1 MSYIVE
7 RFEEKAKFINESEAE
22 LIREKLEILVRNIVT
37 QVEKHDSRFQS
48 TLVKSGSVYEGTKVR
63 EPNEFD
69 FMIQMD
75 SLTNTPLLC
84 PCDKGDGYA
93 KLSLESREWEDF
105 KDADGFFSPNLLSRF
120 FKKLVNKSLDDIKV
134 PEGLAVLR
142 TRPSLFKETWWPV
155 YADLLGESGEESQSG
170 AMYSENHGPATTLY
184 IRWQGGSS
192 YKDLTMSVD
201 LTLSIDYPI
210 SKLLVPLAEIPLAE
224 ANSILQR
231 CGFHVV
237 PAGLDS
243 WRISFSVVEKEVLAS
258 SSDGF
263 QTCYRILKIVR
274 DVVCENLGW
283 DASLVPSYVF
293 KTVLLSQ
300 LFTNG
305 HPWEKDRRSQ
315 TIIEHLDHVIQGVK
329 AEKIQSCFLR
339 RYNLLSP
346 SDHENKLRQCVL
358 EEMLRVMRG
367 IEMAFSREEAR
378 ERKLQIRVLE
388 MVDVLDY
395 MISSFLRGKNLSVVW
410 NKVFVNINNVPNARK
425 HGWFTNELTDLNC
438 TELSEKAYFKLIQI
452 WNFTEDFFRKLLIS
466 LKGELNLLAQKFK
479 ILLFMK
485 KENFERQ
492 HMRLKE
498 NEVEKVSL
506 HQFALEFIDDS
517 FVDCYVEDE
526 NSTLPNLHKAIRPEF
541 KSSGFFQGVAEV
553 ATREGSSR
561 GLAQLKQQ
569 LEQYLF
575 MVPEEYLMD
584 GIVDYVRH
592 IIVHAK
598 EVLKL
603 KLEHV
608 SIPELDLD

>member
-7 RFEEKAKFINESEAE
+7 RFEEKARFINESEAG
-22 LIREKLEILVRNIVT
+22 LIREKLEILVSNIIT

-75 SLTNTPLLC
+75 SLSNTPLLR
-84 PCDKGDGYA
+84 PCDKGDGYV
-93 KLSLESREWEDF
+93 KLSLESREWEGF
-105 KDADGFFSPNLLSRF
+105 RDADGFFSPNLLSRF
-120 FKKLVNKSLDDIKV
+120 FKQLVNKSLNDIKI
-134 PEGLAVLR
+134 PEGLAVRR
-142 TRPSLFKETWWPV
+142 TRPLLRESSWWSV
-155 YADLLGESGEESQSG
+155 YADLLGDSGEESQSG
-170 AMYSENHGPATTLY
+170 AVYSENHGPATTLY
-184 IRWQGGSS
+184 VQWQGGRS
-192 YKDLTMSVD
+192 YKNLWISVD

-243 WRISFSVVEKEVLAS
+243 WRISFSMVEKEVLAS

-263 QTCYRILKIVR
+263 KQCYRVLKIVR

-305 HPWEKDRRSQ
+305 HRWEKDRRTQ
-315 TIIEHLDHVIQGVK
+315 TIIEHLDRVMQGVK

-367 IEMAFSREEAR
+367 MEMAFSREEAR

-395 MISSFLRGKNLSVVW
+395 MISSLLRGKNPSVVW
-410 NKVFVNINNVPNARK
+410 NKVFINIGNLPNPRK
-425 HGWFTNELTDLNC
+425 GGEFMNELTDLNC

-452 WNFTEDFFRKLLIS
+452 WSSMQDFFRKLLIA
-466 LKGELNLLAQKFK
+466 LKGELSLLAHKFR
-479 ILLFMK
+479 ILLFKK

-492 HMRLKE
+492 HRRLTE

-506 HQFALEFIDDS
+506 HQFAFEFLEDD
-517 FVDCYVEDE
+517 FVHCYVMDK
-526 NSTLPNLHKAIRPEF
+526 NSILPNLHKAIRPEF
-541 KSSGFFQGVAEV
+541 KSSSFFQGVAEV
-553 ATREGSSR
+553 ATREGSTR

-569 LEQYLF
+569 LKQYLF
-575 MVPEEYLMD
+575 KVPEKYLMD
-584 GIVDYVRH
+584 GVVDYVSH
-592 IIVHAK
+592 IIVHSK
-598 EVLKL
+598 EVLKF
-603 KLEHV
+603 KLEHI

>member
-7 RFEEKAKFINESEAE
+7 RFEEKARFINESEAE

-84 PCDKGDGYA
+84 PCDKGDGYT

-155 YADLLGESGEESQSG
+155 YADLLGNSGEESQSG

-184 IRWQGGSS
+184 VRWQGGSS
-192 YKDLTMSVD
+192 YVDLTMSVD

-210 SKLLVPLAEIPLAE
+210 SKLPVPLAEIALAE

-243 WRISFSVVEKEVLAS
+243 WRISFSMVEKEVLAS
-258 SSDGF
+258 SPDSF
-263 QTCYRILKIVR
+263 KTCYRVLKIVR
-274 DVVCENLGW
+274 DVVCEELGW

-305 HPWEKDRRSQ
+305 HRWEKDRRSQ
-315 TIIEHLDHVIQGVK
+315 TIIKHLDHVMQGVK

-339 RYNLLSP
+339 SYNLLSA

-367 IEMAFSREEAR
+367 MEMAFSREEAR
-378 ERKLQIRVLE
+378 ERKLHVRVLE

-395 MISSFLRGKNLSVVW
+395 MMSSLLRGKNPSVVW
-410 NKVFVNINNVPNARK
+410 NKVFVNIDNVPNSRK
-425 HGWFTNELTDLNC
+425 LGWFTNELTDLNC

-452 WNFTEDFFRKLLIS
+452 WSLTEELFRKLLIA
-466 LKGELNLLAQKFK
+466 LKGELNLLAHKFK
-479 ILLFMK
+479 IMLFTK
-485 KENFERQ
+485 KEHFERQ
-492 HMRLKE
+492 HMRLTE

-506 HQFALEFIDDS
+506 HQFVFDWMDDFID
-517 FVDCYVEDE
+517 CYIEDD

-541 KSSGFFQGVAEV
+541 TSSGFFKGVAEV
-553 ATREGSSR
+553 ATKEGSSK
-561 GLAQLKQQ
+561 GLAQLKQR
-569 LEQYLF
+569 LKQYLF
-575 MVPEEYLMD
+575 TVPEEYLID
-584 GIVDYVRH
+584 GVVDYVSQ
-592 IIVHAK
+592 IIIHAK
-598 EVLKL
+598 GVLKL
-603 KLEHV
+603 KLEHI

>member
-1 MSYIVE
+1 MSGKT
-7 RFEEKAKFINESEAE
+7 R
-22 LIREKLEILVRNIVT
+22 
-37 QVEKHDSRFQS
+37 
-48 TLVKSGSVYEGTKVR
+48 
-63 EPNEFD
+63 
-69 FMIQMD
+69 
-75 SLTNTPLLC
+75 
-84 PCDKGDGYA
+84 
-93 KLSLESREWEDF
+93 
-105 KDADGFFSPNLLSRF
+105 DADGFFSPNLLSRF
-120 FKKLVNKSLDDIKV
+120 FKQLVNKSLNDIKI
-134 PEGLAVLR
+134 PEGLAVRR
-142 TRPSLFKETWWPV
+142 TRPSLRESSWWPV
-155 YADLLGESGEESQSG
+155 YADLLGDSGEESQSG
-170 AMYSENHGPATTLY
+170 AVYSENHGPATTLY
-184 IRWQGGSS
+184 VQWQGGGS
-192 YKDLTMSVD
+192 YKNLWISVD

-243 WRISFSVVEKEVLAS
+243 WRISFSMVEKEVLAS

-263 QTCYRILKIVR
+263 KQCYRVLKIVR

-305 HPWEKDRRSQ
+305 HRWEKDRRTQ
-315 TIIEHLDHVIQGVK
+315 TIIEHLDRVMQGVK

-367 IEMAFSREEAR
+367 MEMAFSREEAR

-395 MISSFLRGKNLSVVW
+395 MISSLLRGKNPSVVW
-410 NKVFVNINNVPNARK
+410 NKVFINIGNLPNPRK
-425 HGWFTNELTDLNC
+425 GGEFMNELTDLNC

-452 WNFTEDFFRKLLIS
+452 WSSTQDFFRKLLIA
-466 LKGELNLLAQKFK
+466 LKGELSLLAHKFR
-479 ILLFMK
+479 ILLFKK

-492 HMRLKE
+492 HRRLTE

-506 HQFALEFIDDS
+506 HQFAFEFLEDD
-517 FVDCYVEDE
+517 FVHCYVMGK
-526 NSTLPNLHKAIRPEF
+526 NSILPNLHKAIRPEF
-541 KSSGFFQGVAEV
+541 KSLSFFQGVAEV
-553 ATREGSSR
+553 ATREGTTR

-569 LEQYLF
+569 LKQYLF

-584 GIVDYVRH
+584 GVVDYVSH
-592 IIVHAK
+592 IIVHSK
-598 EVLKL
+598 EVLKF
-603 KLEHV
+603 KLEHI

>member
-1 MSYIVE
+1 MVQ
-7 RFEEKAKFINESEAE
+7 
-22 LIREKLEILVRNIVT
+22 L
-37 QVEKHDSRFQS
+37 QH
-48 TLVKSGSVYEGTKVR
+48 
-63 EPNEFD
+63 
-69 FMIQMD
+69 FMY
-75 SLTNTPLLC
+75 
-84 PCDKGDGYA
+84 GG
-93 KLSLESREWEDF
+93 
-105 KDADGFFSPNLLSRF
+105 
-120 FKKLVNKSLDDIKV
+120 
-134 PEGLAVLR
+134 
-142 TRPSLFKETWWPV
+142 KE
-155 YADLLGESGEESQSG
+155 
-170 AMYSENHGPATTLY
+170 
-184 IRWQGGSS
+184 
-192 YKDLTMSVD
+192 DLTMSVD
-201 LTLSIDYPI
+201 LTPSIDYPI
-210 SKLLVPLAEIPLAE
+210 SKLPVPLAEIPLAE

-243 WRISFSVVEKEVLAS
+243 WRISFSVVEIEVLAS

-492 HMRLKE
+492 HMCLTE

-561 GLAQLKQQ
+561 GLARLKQQ